1 MLSNISPLFTA
12 FFMRSL
18 CPLDCL
24 REGYDTRGHCGF
36 LFFFVRRLLLLRHEP
51 REMWM

>member
-12 FFMRSL
+12 FFMRSF
-18 CPLDCL
+18 CPLDCK
-24 REGYDTRGHCGF
+24 REGHDTRRHCGF
-36 LFFFVRRLLLLRHEP
+36 LFFFVPRWLLLRHEP